1 MGSEPEISQADLD
14 ELLTRM
20 DEAAKAYI
28 SGDHRRYF
36 ALFDHGDDYSLMPP
50 YGGPTRHGFDL
61 TDDDIAQGST
71 FFASG
76 EAYLDVEQTYVSG
89 DLVVLVAVER
99 QHGVVGDLPDQDL
112 SLRITM
118 VFRRAGDRWQVVH
131 RHADALVREIPFD
144 EFARLARGD
153 AAG

>member
-1 MGSEPEISQADLD
+1 MGSDPEITRSDVD
-14 ELLTRM
+14 ELVGRM
-20 DEAAKAYI
+20 GDAADAYI

-50 YGGPTRHGFDL
+50 TGGATRHGFGL
-61 TDDDIAQGST
+61 TEEDIARGST

-76 EAYLDVEQTYVSG
+76 EARLDVEQSYVSG

-99 QHGVVGDLPDQDL
+99 QHGVVGGLPDQDL

-144 EFARLARGD
+144 HFARLARGD
-153 AAG
+153 VEG